1 MTSFLRIIKFA
12 FQDIARNLG
21 LSFMTVFILVLM
33 LLSINIL
40 WSVQVVT
47 KEAAGLI
54 KNQVNVSFYLVSNA
68 TDKNIADIKSFITS
82 FSEVTNVEVL
92 SRQDVLASFQQR
104 HQMSQEVLDA
114 LKELGGNPFGPTLV
128 VTAKQPEDY
137 TKIIAALDVPEYRPL
152 IESKSFDGHEEAI
165 TTIQNITNRVENVGL
180 GLSFIFAI
188 ISFMII
194 FNTIRVAI
202 YTQRT
207 EISIKRLVGANNWF
221 IRGPYLIESAI
232 FTVLSVLISGL
243 IIYKSFGFIDPYLS
257 VVFPTGFS
265 LTNYYH
271 SHILTLIL
279 VQGGA
284 VLFLTVL
291 SSGLAMQ
298 KHLKV

>member
-1 MTSFLRIIKFA
+1 
-12 FQDIARNLG
+12 
-21 LSFMTVFILVLM
+21 
-33 LLSINIL
+33 
-40 WSVQVVT
+40 
-47 KEAAGLI
+47 
-54 KNQVNVSFYLVSNA
+54 
-68 TDKNIADIKSFITS
+68 
-82 FSEVTNVEVL
+82 
-92 SRQDVLASFQQR
+92 
-104 HQMSQEVLDA
+104 
-114 LKELGGNPFGPTLV
+114 
-128 VTAKQPEDY
+128 
-137 TKIIAALDVPEYRPL
+137 
-152 IESKSFDGHEEAI
+152 
-165 TTIQNITNRVENVGL
+165 
-180 GLSFIFAI
+180 
-188 ISFMII
+188 MII

-232 FTVLSVLISGL
+232 FTLVSTILAGL
-243 IIYKSFGFIDPYLS
+243 IIFKSFALIDPYLS

>member
-1 MTSFLRIIKFA
+1 
-12 FQDIARNLG
+12 
-21 LSFMTVFILVLM
+21 M

-54 KNQVNVSFYLVSNA
+54 KNQVNVSFYLVSGV
-68 TDKNIADIKSFITS
+68 TDRNITDLKNFIGSFQ
-82 FSEVTNVEVL
+82 EVTNIQTQ
-92 SRQDVLASFQQR
+92 SRQQVLESFQKR

-114 LKELGGNPFGPTLV
+114 LKELGGNPFGPTLI
-128 VTAKQPEDY
+128 VTARQPEDY
-137 TKIIAALDVPEYRPL
+137 KKIIDALDVPEYRPL

-180 GLSFIFAI
+180 GLSLIFAI

-232 FTVLSVLISGL
+232 FTLVSTILAGL
-243 IIYKSFGFIDPYLS
+243 IIFKSFALIDPYLS